1 MAWYIPVLLRILMAH
16 ICAPS
21 IMKKMVSLPQRT
33 TRFLLTFTLAAI
45 GTVAIGMITDQLHH
59 KMVALILGLGFLNGL
74 AAYCQ
79 WRATD
84 ISLAKT
90 SVFTFWDDV
99 IALGLGL
106 AILGESQ
113 FFNWK
118 LALGLFIALA
128 SVVAYARHDYL
139 IAKASAESQNHRRR
153 NGLRFYFYVGAYS
166 VIWGVAIF
174 MFRWWG
180 LNGVPLVTFMANWYT
195 GAMFAALL
203 IFFFYRDSSVN
214 QQTIGPFR
222 LSSFLLLGIFT
233 VCMVA
238 SIALGYAAYERAPVS
253 VVQPIFLVA
262 EMILPALIGLFGFG
276 ERKNL
281 CRKEYLLLASAFLG
295 GALVGLSH
303 VPVP

>member
-16 ICAPS
+16 ICAPWV
-21 IMKKMVSLPQRT
+21 MKKMVSLPQRT
-33 TRFLLTFTLAAI
+33 TRFLLTFAFAAI
-45 GTVAIGMITDQLHH
+45 GTVAIGLMTNQLYH
-59 KMVALILGLGFLNGL
+59 KMAALILGLGFLNGL

-84 ISLAKT
+84 ISLTKT
-90 SVFTFWDDV
+90 SVFTFWDDI

-106 AILGESQ
+106 VILGESQ

-118 LALGLFIALA
+118 LALGLCVALV

-139 IAKASAESQNHRRR
+139 RAKASEKSQSR
-153 NGLRFYFYVGAYS
+153 NVGTGLRFYFYVGAYS

-180 LNGVPLVTFMANWYT
+180 LSGVPLVTFMANWYT

-203 IFFFYRDSSVN
+203 IFFYYRDPSVS
-214 QQTIGPFR
+214 QQTVGSFR
-222 LSSFLLLGIFT
+222 SSNFLLLGMFT

-238 SIALGYAAYERAPVS
+238 SMALGYAAYERAPVS

-281 CRKEYLLLASAFLG
+281 CRKEICLITSAFLG
-295 GALVGLSH
+295 GALVALSY
-303 VPVP
+303 VP